1 MSLLKTILESQGGAV
16 ASQLAEQFGLDAN
29 QASSVLGQLVPAL
42 SAGVK
47 RNVAQQN
54 GLDSLVAA
62 LSKGNHQS
70 YLDDA
75 SRVGQ
80 QATVDDGNKILG
92 HLFGSKEVS
101 REVASRAS
109 QQTGV
114 SSDLLK
120 KMLPV
125 VATMVMGGLSKQS
138 NSGAGGALTDLLGAG
153 KQQSAGQNLL
163 TSFLDS
169 DGDGSVADD
178 LLGMFMKR

>member
-16 ASQLAEQFGLDAN
+16 AGQLAKQFGLDAN
-29 QASSVLGQLVPAL
+29 QATSVLGQLVPAL

-47 RNVAQQN
+47 RNVNQQN
-54 GLDSLVAA
+54 GLENLIDA
-62 LSKGNHQS
+62 LNKGNHQR
-70 YLDDA
+70 YLEEPA
-75 SRVGQ
+75 QVGQ
-80 QATVDDGNKILG
+80 QSTVEDGNKILG
-92 HLFGSKEVS
+92 HVFGNKEVS
-101 REVASRAS
+101 RQVASHAS

-138 NSGAGGALTDLLGAG
+138 NSGSGGALAG
-153 KQQSAGQNLL
+153 LFGGGQQQSGGQSLL
-163 TSFLDS
+163 TSFLDA

-178 LLGMFMKR
+178 LLGMFLKR

>member
-1 MSLLKTILESQGGAV
+1 MSLLETILKSQGGAV
-16 ASQLAEQFGLDAN
+16 AGQLAKQFGLDAN

-47 RNVAQQN
+47 RNAQQSS
-54 GLDSLVAA
+54 GLDGLIGA
-62 LSKGNHQS
+62 LSKGNHAQ
-70 YLDDA
+70 YLEEPT
-75 SRVGQ
+75 RIGQ
-80 QATVDDGNKILG
+80 QDTVTDGNKILG

-101 REVASRAS
+101 RQVASHAS

-114 SSDLLK
+114 SSDILK

-138 NSGAGGALTDLLGAG
+138 NSGGGALAGLLGGAS
-153 KQQSAGQNLL
+153 KQQSGGQSLL
-163 TSFLDS
+163 TSFLDA

-178 LLGMFMKR
+178 LLGMFLKR

>member
-1 MSLLKTILESQGGAV
+1 MSLLETILKSQGGAV
-16 ASQLAEQFGLDAN
+16 AEQLAKQFGLDTN
-29 QASSVLGQLVPAL
+29 TASSVLGQLVPAL

-47 RNVAQQN
+47 RNTASQG
-54 GLDSLVAA
+54 GLDGLIGA
-62 LSKGNHQS
+62 LTKGGHSQ
-70 YLDDA
+70 YLEDP

-101 REVASRAS
+101 RQVASHAS

-114 SSDLLK
+114 SSDILK

-138 NSGAGGALTDLLGAG
+138 NAGGGALAGLLGGTGQASSG
-153 KQQSAGQNLL
+153 QSLL

-178 LLGMFMKR
+178 LLGMLFKR